1 MAVRSDVTPRPP
13 RLPLRPRS
21 RKRWAA
27 AAGIA
32 VVWVLFL
39 AKTGSLVAGTILF
52 VMLAVAAILVVL
64 ALRSLGIGRDHPL
77 VQRMAE
83 RPWRDGRDV
92 LQLGLR
98 HLPEVFIVTPSGS
111 LLAPEAI
118 ELRMNP
124 GDLSSLTETMDLGL
138 IDSSASEVYQDQVTA
153 RGVEVAGA
161 GPARVS
167 VIGDPAV
174 PPGRYR
180 LRPGPP
186 LGQPGGPPHQPVQF
200 PRQPGAAL
208 GQPGTPVGQ
217 PGAPVGQ
224 PGAPVGQPGAPVG

>member
-1 MAVRSDVTPRPP
+1 M
-13 RLPLRPRS
+13 
-21 RKRWAA
+21 
-27 AAGIA
+27 
-32 VVWVLFL
+32 LFL

-124 GDLSSLTETMDLGL
+124 GDLASLTETMDLGL

-161 GPARVS
+161 ARPGSASSAIRLFHLVVTGSGQDRRWASRGATTPAGPVSAPAGGRAGPA
-167 VIGDPAV
+167 GDAGRPA
-174 PPGRYR
+174 
-180 LRPGPP
+180 
-186 LGQPGGPPHQPVQF
+186 
-200 PRQPGAAL
+200 
-208 GQPGTPVGQ
+208 
-217 PGAPVGQ
+217 GAPVGQ
-224 PGAPVGQPGAPVG
+224 PGAPVGQPPGQPLGRGPAWPSSRPQPPADSAPAPTAPPHHG